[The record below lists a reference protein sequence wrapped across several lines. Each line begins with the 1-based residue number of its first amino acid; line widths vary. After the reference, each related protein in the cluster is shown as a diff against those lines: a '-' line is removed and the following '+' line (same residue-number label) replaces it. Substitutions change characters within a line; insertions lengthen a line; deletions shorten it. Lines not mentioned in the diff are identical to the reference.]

1 MKNLNDIE
9 IFETLPEM
17 LRPAHT
23 ALVVWDVQNA
33 LVKSIFNREAFL
45 AALGRLVP
53 SLRGK
58 MPVFYTLITPMPA
71 SFQSGW
77 GYYARMRL
85 FRVDDPGKL
94 PRFMAPGTSDREVA
108 DAVRPEPGDVV
119 IEKATPNIFL
129 GTNFEPML
137 RNRSIRSLIF
147 TGIATEMGVEHSAR
161 EAGARGF
168 YPVVATDCVSSRD
181 QDAHERSLANLQ
193 RLVVTASSAD
203 IVKAVSAQTT

>member
-1 MKNLNDIE
+1 MKKANDVE
-9 IFETLPEM
+9 IFETLEEM
-17 LRPAHT
+17 LRPSHA

-45 AALGRLVP
+45 DALAQLVA

-77 GYYARMRL
+77 AYYSRMRM
-85 FRVDDPGKL
+85 FRVDDPAKL
-94 PRFMAPGTSDREVA
+94 PSFMTPGTSDSEIA
-108 DAVRPEPGDVV
+108 GAVRPQPGDVL

-129 GTNFEPML
+129 GTNVEPML
-137 RNRSIRSLIF
+137 RNRGIRSLIF

-161 EAGARGF
+161 DAGARGF
-168 YPVVATDCVSSRD
+168 FPVVATDCVSSRD
-181 QDAHERSLANLQ
+181 KEAHERSLANLQ
-193 RLVVTASSAD
+193 RLAVTATSGE
-203 IVKAVSAQTT
+203 IVKAALACTG